1 MSTLFDP
8 RPELRIGKILEVNG
22 NSLRIELD
30 SKISELTRSIDG
42 RVYPIGQ
49 MASIIKIHFGRKILF
64 AYVRMLRMRSDLLV
78 EEGKAP
84 IEPGDDSR
92 ILEADLFGQG
102 SWSNKSGTLN
112 FSRGVET
119 YPLPLQDAY
128 LCLNEELENIYRGA
142 EGIAEAQ
149 TISPMIPIGNYIG
162 SNNAV
167 CRANIDKLFGHHCAI
182 LGSTGSGKSG
192 TVASIIHS
200 VLDYQIN
207 DASLSPRII
216 MIDPHGEYATAFKD
230 KAIIYKAYNEA
241 STSNIDANQ
250 LKLPYWLMS
259 SDELRSLI
267 IGKTEFEATSQN
279 NIIYEALSYARLL
292 QAGLVKNIGSDPKG
306 NAKVEKED
314 GISDIDLLR
323 FDRDKPLQFKLSE
336 FEKHIDKVQGRQKD
350 KDTELSASAGRDKID
365 SILKKLRILKANPQ
379 LNFIMDELT
388 DNSPALEMVLTQLV
402 GENNEKPDIS
412 SLANDV
418 DVNNEKHLRIID
430 ISGLP
435 NEVAG
440 PLTALIARLLFQYK
454 LWQTK
459 EERKS
464 DPILFVC
471 EEAHRYVPNHG
482 EAQYKEAQEAVRR
495 IAKEGRKYGI
505 GLMLVSQRPSDVES
519 TVLSQ
524 CNSWLILRLT
534 NSNDQQH
541 VAKFLPDSLAG
552 LTSMLSAL
560 TRREA
565 LFVGEAAALPSRIR
579 INKLPLEKLPDSH
592 DISFIEGWINKPTTT
607 EKLKEITDKWTGK
620 VESSAIDMS
629 NK

>member
-1 MSTLFDP
+1 MNTLFEP
-8 RPELRIGKILEVNG
+8 RSELRIGKILEVNG
-22 NSLRIELD
+22 SSLRIELD
-30 SKISELTRSIDG
+30 NKISELTRSIDG

-49 MASIIKIHFGRKILF
+49 IASIIKIHFGRKLIF

-78 EEGKAP
+78 EEGKTP

-102 SWSNKSGTLN
+102 SWSNKTEKLS

-128 LCLNEELENIYRGA
+128 LCLNAELENIYRGA
-142 EGIAEAQ
+142 EDITEAQ
-149 TISPMIPIGNYIG
+149 AISPMIPIGHYIG

-200 VLDYQIN
+200 VLDYQI
-207 DASLSPRII
+207 DGKSLSPRII
-216 MIDPHGEYATAFKD
+216 MIDPHGEYAAAFKD
-230 KAIIYKAYNEA
+230 KAIVYKAYSEA
-241 STSNIDANQ
+241 SISNSDTEQ

-259 SDELRSLI
+259 SDELRSLM
-267 IGKTEFEATSQN
+267 IGKTEDEATSQN
-279 NIIYEALSYARLL
+279 NIIYEALSYARMEN
-292 QAGLVKNIGSDPKG
+292 AGIVENVGEGLNSEAELTPKSG
-306 NAKVEKED
+306 KTND
-314 GISDIDLLR
+314 DISK
-323 FDRDKPLQFKLSE
+323 FDRDKPLPFKLSE
-336 FEKHIDKVQGRQKD
+336 FVKHIDKVQGSKSD
-350 KDTELSASAGRDKID
+350 LKNGKPDPLSPTDRNKKGIT
-365 SILKKLRILKANPQ
+365 SILKKIRILRANPQ
-379 LNFIMDELT
+379 LNFIMDELK
-388 DNSPALEMVLTQLV
+388 DDSPTLETVLSQFV
-402 GENNEKPDIS
+402 GENKKQDQ
-412 SLANDV
+412 
-418 DVNNEKHLRIID
+418 HLRIID

-459 EERKS
+459 DERKT

-579 INKLPLEKLPDSH
+579 ITKLPLDKLPDSH
-592 DISFIEGWINKPTTT
+592 DISFVEGWTNQPTKI
-607 EKLKEITDKWTGK
+607 EKLKEITDKWTGLSDTTSDK
-620 VESSAIDMS
+620 Q
-629 NK
+629 